1 MDERTASEE
10 NSIHRTGVSAGSYD
24 STSSQPE
31 VLKQENTE
39 ALHDN
44 QYMFP
49 SSTPNYNFE
58 NGQQL
63 NAAFP
68 HSQTSSQ
75 MQNLVPFSSV
85 MVHDSCF
92 IFFLLGF

>member
-10 NSIHRTGVSAGSYD
+10 NLIHRPGASAGSYD
-24 STSSQPE
+24 SPSSSQPE

-49 SSTPNYNFE
+49 PSTSNYNFE
-58 NGQQL
+58 NEQQL

-85 MVHDSCF
+85 MVHDLF
-92 IFFLLGF
+92 IFLLGF